1 MSEPTHPKQRLG
13 DVACLSFPF
22 RIGKWGQGPLNSKRG
37 EHVRDQIE
45 QVLFTAPGERV
56 FRPDFGAGTRQ
67 LVFEPNGT
75 PLWDVAR
82 RQLQAALAEALRGE
96 VDAASL
102 EVDVTGEGERMELIV
117 RYRLTALGVFQQQ
130 HFTLGGTH
138 G

>member
-1 MSEPTHPKQRLG
+1 MSEPTYPKQRLG
-13 DVACLSFPF
+13 EAACLAFPF
-22 RIGKWGQGPLNSKRG
+22 RVKTRPLNSRRG

-45 QVLFTAPGERV
+45 QILFTSPGERV

-82 RQLQAALAEALRGE
+82 RQIQAALAEALRGE
-96 VDAASL
+96 VDPNSL
-102 EVDVTGEGERMELIV
+102 QVDVLGEGERMELVI
-117 RYRLTALGVFQQQ
+117 RYRLTALGVPQQQ
-130 HFTLGGTH
+130 NFPLGAAH